1 MVICH
6 QGMIWHGGQEGPATE
21 RVTLADEIRNAV
33 VLSHYS
39 GVMPSTQ
46 GPIVVNGTGA
56 GG

>member
-1 MVICH
+1 MVIRH

-21 RVTLADEIRNAV
+21 QVTLADEIRNAV

-46 GPIVVNGTGA
+46 GSVVVNGTGA